1 MKRKIIA
8 AAFAVFLFTLTG
20 CTTDE
25 PEQTTA
31 SVSAVSDTDVSKNTS
46 EKEQPYPVKIV
57 PPESGG
63 RKISAEIVNDD
74 PITLYNGLGMEMG
87 TFEVSYPNITAAE
100 YGAEVCEKINVEIL
114 RYRDECLEKSQET
127 VNSHGIG
134 EDGEMLEIARE
145 FYETA
150 RDRFTVTFEG
160 DAAGENF
167 ICLHFRYDPD
177 LAGAAP
183 GSVYF
188 ETMIFDMRSG
198 ERVRI
203 EDITAEAEGLSEA
216 LNTAAKQL
224 VILNDRSVS
233 ADKYGETLTG
243 FDEYFDY
250 DFFLIPPDEDG
261 RQRLLNKDMLRER
274 FAVRDGCIG
283 FYYTLHDFGV
293 GRIDTEGYFAGIP
306 LDEGLQY
313 LNEYG
318 RSLFAGY
325 ASAKSEPANIIEEN
339 GEKHFDTG
347 K

>member
-8 AAFAVFLFTLTG
+8 VTLTALLFTLTG

-25 PEQTTA
+25 SAETTA
-31 SVSAVSDTDVSKNTS
+31 SVSEVSDTDVSKNAS
-46 EKEQPYPVKIV
+46 EEEGLYPVKII

-63 RKISAEIVNDD
+63 RKISAEIVNDA
-74 PITLYNGLGMEMG
+74 PITLYNGLEMEMG
-87 TFEVSYPNITAAE
+87 TFEASCPKITAEE
-100 YGAEVCEKINVEIL
+100 YGAEVCEKINAEIL
-114 RYRDECLEKSQET
+114 RYRDECLERSQET

-134 EDGEMLEIARE
+134 EDGEMLDIARE

-177 LAGAAP
+177 LAGIAP

-224 VILNDRSVS
+224 VILNDKSVS
-233 ADKYGETLTG
+233 ADKYAETLAG

-250 DFFLIPPDEDG
+250 DFFMIPPDEDG
-261 RQRLLNKDMLRER
+261 KQRLLNKDMLRER

-283 FYYTLHDFGV
+283 FYYKLHDFGV
-293 GRIDTEGYFAGIP
+293 GRETEGSFAGIP

-318 RSLFAGY
+318 RQLFAGY
-325 ASAKSEPANIIEEN
+325 ASAKSVPADIIEEN
-339 GEKHFDTG
+339 GEKHFDAG
-347 K
+347 E